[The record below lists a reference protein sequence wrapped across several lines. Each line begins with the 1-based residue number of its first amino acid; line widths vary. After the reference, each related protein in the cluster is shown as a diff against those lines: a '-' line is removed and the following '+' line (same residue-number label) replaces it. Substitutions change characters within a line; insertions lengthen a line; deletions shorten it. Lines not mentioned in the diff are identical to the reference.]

1 MANMRSQ
8 NKGLLVALRG
18 QKCWQAVWLVEG
30 GWLLVLMV
38 GGGGWVG
45 WAKDRGGLH
54 HTSLHKGN
62 LPSSFSWKIRL
73 QMLHIEGIR
82 DV

>member
-8 NKGLLVALRG
+8 NKELLAVLRG
-18 QKCWQAVWLVEG
+18 QKGWLAVWLVEG

-38 GGGGWVG
+38 EGGLVG
-45 WAKDRGGLH
+45 WSKDRGWLH
-54 HTSLHKGN
+54 HTPLHKGN